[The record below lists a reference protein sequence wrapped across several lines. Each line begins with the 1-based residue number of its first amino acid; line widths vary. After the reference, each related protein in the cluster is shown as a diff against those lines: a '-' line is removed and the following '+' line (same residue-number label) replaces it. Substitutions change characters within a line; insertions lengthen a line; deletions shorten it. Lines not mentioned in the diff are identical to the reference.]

1 MAAVACVSSTA
12 RAADVIEDAA
22 TRAEYGFY
30 AREISMIESAIGALE
45 GASTDEL
52 AGLRLTQLGY
62 AHWKVAQLL
71 ATTDPQVA
79 IAAAEACIAAL
90 HQAVAA
96 ADALAETHALQSA
109 CYGLLAGLGGAL
121 KGAWNGRRSGKS
133 LELALTLA
141 PDNPRVRLIDALND
155 YARPEAGDRVRAH
168 RKFRDAVLAFE
179 TGELASSDADLEWGH
194 AEALAWLGESSLAQ
208 GDLVT
213 AREALEKALIIA
225 PHYEWARNLLDEMTR
240 TR

>member
-1 MAAVACVSSTA
+1 MAAVACVSSTS

-45 GASTDEL
+45 GASTHEL
-52 AGLRLTQLGY
+52 GGMRLTQLGY

-71 ATTDPQVA
+71 ATSDPQAAV
-79 IAAAEACIAAL
+79 AAAEACIAAL
-90 HQAVAA
+90 DQAVAA

-109 CYGLLAGLGGAL
+109 CYGLLAGLGGVL

-155 YARPEAGDRVRAH
+155 YRRPEAGDKVRAH

-179 TGELASSDADLEWGH
+179 TGGAASDAVLEWGH